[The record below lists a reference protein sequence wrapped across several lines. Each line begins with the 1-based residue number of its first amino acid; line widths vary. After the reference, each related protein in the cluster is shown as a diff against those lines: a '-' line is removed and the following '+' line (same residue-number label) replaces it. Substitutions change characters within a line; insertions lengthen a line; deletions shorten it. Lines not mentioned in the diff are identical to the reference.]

1 MYALAQQ
8 QIFCSEKM
16 VFKLGIIIMALA
28 VFSGGGM
35 RLNAGESTINYY
47 IQNNINEKEHN
58 HALFLMQKKWHGE
71 IREKYKQHNI
81 KDISDGI
88 VYVRIN
94 KNINSR
100 KLKIN
105 VAEINRNV
113 NPDIEIIPKLAA
125 KKLHARSKINNIAT
139 DTKIAVNGTYFKQDT
154 GTPLGALVINNKIIT
169 GPIYERV
176 AMGIGQNGFK
186 TSRISFTGTIKT
198 KGKEIKIDN
207 INQPR
212 MLCTQVLIYTNV
224 WGEKSP
230 YMKAETRNI
239 AVTNNKVTAISSKPL
254 SIPQNGY
261 VISSPYEKV
270 KGIKVGDSVNIK
282 YAMTP
287 EWNDINHIISGG
299 PYLLKE
305 GKIYIDAKSE
315 KLTSIS
321 GRNPR
326 TAIGYTKDNVMIMVT
341 VDGRKE
347 GSTGV
352 TLNELASIMKHLGC
366 YEAINLDGG
375 SSTVM
380 YVDGSIL
387 SGSGIKN
394 SASISNALTVKIK
407 A

>member
-1 MYALAQQ
+1 MYALAQEQ
-8 QIFCSEKM
+8 NICFEKM
-16 VFKLGIIIMALA
+16 AGRLGLIILALA

-35 RLNAGESTINYY
+35 QLNAGESTINYY
-47 IQNNINEKEHN
+47 MQNNIEKKEQN
-58 HALFLMQKKWHGE
+58 HALFLLQQKWHE
-71 IREKYKQHNI
+71 ETKLKYKKHNV
-81 KDISDGI
+81 KDISEGI
-88 VYVRIN
+88 IYVGIN

-100 KLKIN
+100 KIKIN

-113 NPDIEIIPKLAA
+113 NPDIEIVPKMAA
-125 KKLHARSKINNIAT
+125 GKLHARTKINKIAT
-139 DTKIAVNGTYFKQDT
+139 NTKIAVNGTYFKQDT

-176 AMGIGQNGFK
+176 AMGIGTNGFK
-186 TSRISFTGTIKT
+186 TSRISFSGTIKCA
-198 KGKEIKIDN
+198 GKEIKIDN

-212 MLCTQVLIYTNV
+212 MLFSHVLIYTDV

-230 YMKAETRNI
+230 FMKAESKNL
-239 AVTNNKVTAISSKPL
+239 AVLNNKVTAISTSPL
-254 SIPQNGY
+254 AIPKHGY
-261 VISSPYEKV
+261 VISAPKEKV
-270 KGIKVGDSVNIK
+270 KGIKTGDKIEIK
-282 YAMTP
+282 YSMSP
-287 EWNDINHIISGG
+287 QWKDINHIISGG
-299 PYLLKE
+299 PYLLKD
-305 GKIYIDAKSE
+305 GNIYIDATKE
-315 KLTSIS
+315 KLTSIT

-380 YVDGSIL
+380 YVNGNIL
-387 SGSGIKN
+387 SGSNIKN
-394 SASISNALTVKIK
+394 SASISNALTVGIK
-407 A
+407 S